1 MVISKTQFN
10 RLPTKPTSVSRR
22 LNPTKMN
29 CNPGNFQ
36 CGASCKPIR
45 NKRTGKD
52 TNCKANVP
60 LGMARTG
67 LLWLKDRTDRLD
79 KLNAVRAQRRA
90 TGKSRK
96 ADLVIDKKTGRLQP
110 NKKVAS
116 DKLTEWDIFLA
127 SRQFTPEQFEGLTVK
142 AKGRLKNA
150 FAREQRELAK
160 AIAKQNKEEARN
172 AAIREEV
179 KAMESVKIPNH
190 FKVQKETPKG
200 DGTSDYL
207 IEAKHTLIKGKPN
220 KYGSL
225 IYSLNAPSG
234 ENAQQIFKRAIA
246 NAEKENS
253 VIDPDDKVKT
263 TPSKLTNQIT
273 AIPVDTASN
282 RKPRSAAPRKNASIV
297 EQPTRAAIQT
307 PKPKPK
313 PKDSSVTS
321 RQYPGKATSKQ
332 DTLASIIVGEM
343 FNASGNDAND
353 SVSIWLSKMEGYNP
367 QAAKAIEAVAN
378 AVSDADPRWILDN
391 QDLLTAPAFKKNYPA
406 IAKALGVDIT
416 KSEAIEETIGE
427 SKPTRK
433 GTPKQLPWAESI
445 MDKLLDPFNRSGLA
459 STQNWLRQMKADGD
473 TKRVEQI
480 EKVLKI
486 IDKKDAGWIINNEK
500 RLTPKAFKDNH
511 EMYAV
516 QFGVIPPL
524 PALSKLTFDQL
535 TREIKRLRQPGA
547 GNSQRLGWAEQE
559 LKRRSDSDSFAERL
573 RKYKK
578 SRHRGRG

>member
-79 KLNAVRAQRRA
+79 KLNAVRANRRA
-90 TGKSRK
+90 AGKSRK
-96 ADLVIDKKTGRLQP
+96 GDLVIDKKTGRLQP
-110 NKKVAS
+110 NKKVTS

-127 SRQFTPEQFEGLTVK
+127 SRQFKTPEEFESLTAK

-150 FAREQRELAK
+150 FAREQRELTK
-160 AIAKQNKEEARN
+160 AIAKQNREEARN

-179 KAMESVKIPNH
+179 
-190 FKVQKETPKG
+190 
-200 DGTSDYL
+200 
-207 IEAKHTLIKGKPN
+207 
-220 KYGSL
+220 
-225 IYSLNAPSG
+225 
-234 ENAQQIFKRAIA
+234 R
-246 NAEKENS
+246 
-253 VIDPDDKVKT
+253 
-263 TPSKLTNQIT
+263 
-273 AIPVDTASN
+273 
-282 RKPRSAAPRKNASIV
+282 IV
-297 EQPTRAAIQT
+297 EQPVRAAIQA

-321 RQYPGKATSKQ
+321 RQYPGKATSRQ
-332 DTLASIIVGEM
+332 EGLASIIVGEM
-343 FNASGNDAND
+343 FNASGNDANN
-353 SVSIWLSKMEGYNP
+353 SVSIWLSKMEDYNP

-378 AVSDADPRWILDN
+378 AVSNADPRWILDN
-391 QDLLTAPAFKKNYPA
+391 QNLLTVPAFKKNYPA
-406 IAKALGVDIT
+406 IGKALGVDIA
-416 KSEAIEETIGE
+416 KSEAVEETTGD
-427 SKPTRK
+427 SAPKRK
-433 GTPKQLPWAESI
+433 GTPAQVTWAENI

-459 STQNWLRQMKADGD
+459 STQNWLRQLKTDGD
-473 TKRVEQI
+473 TKRVGQI

-486 IDKKDAGWIINNEK
+486 IDKKDAAWIINNKE
-500 RLTPKAFKDNH
+500 RLTPKGFKDNH

-516 QFGVIPPL
+516 QFGIIPPL
-524 PALSKLTFDQL
+524 PALPKLTFDQL
-535 TREIKRLRQPGA
+535 TREIKRLQQPGA

-578 SRHRGRG
+578 SRHR

>member
-90 TGKSRK
+90 AGKSRK
-96 ADLVIDKKTGRLQP
+96 GDLVIDKKTGRLQP

-127 SRQFTPEQFEGLTVK
+127 SRQFTPEQFEGLTAK
-142 AKGRLKNA
+142 AKNGLKNA
-150 FAREQRELAK
+150 FAREQKELRT
-160 AIAKQNKEEARN
+160 AIAKQTREEARN
-172 AAIREEV
+172 AQIREEV
-179 KAMESVKIPNH
+179 RI
-190 FKVQKETPKG
+190 
-200 DGTSDYL
+200 
-207 IEAKHTLIKGKPN
+207 I
-220 KYGSL
+220 
-225 IYSLNAPSG
+225 
-234 ENAQQIFKRAIA
+234 
-246 NAEKENS
+246 
-253 VIDPDDKVKT
+253 
-263 TPSKLTNQIT
+263 
-273 AIPVDTASN
+273 
-282 RKPRSAAPRKNASIV
+282 
-297 EQPTRAAIQT
+297 EQPVRAAIQA
-307 PKPKPK
+307 PKPKPKVVPSPKPK
-313 PKDSSVTS
+313 PKDLSIIS

-343 FNASGNDAND
+343 FNASGNDANN

-391 QDLLTAPAFKKNYPA
+391 QDLLTVPAFKKNYPA
-406 IAKALGVDIT
+406 IAKALNVNLVKT
-416 KSEAIEETIGE
+416 QATEQSIGDV
-427 SKPTRK
+427 SPSRK
-433 GTPKQLPWAESI
+433 GTPAQVDWADRI
-445 MDKLLDPFNRSGLA
+445 MNDLLDPFSRSGLA
-459 STQNWLRQMKADGD
+459 STPNWLRQMKANGD
-473 TKRVEQI
+473 VKRVGQI

-486 IDKKDAGWIINNEK
+486 IDKKDAGWIIDNK
-500 RLTPKAFKDNH
+500 ARLTPKGFKDNY
-511 EMYAV
+511 EMYAI

-524 PALSKLTFDQL
+524 PALPKLTFDQL
-535 TREIKRLRQPGA
+535 TREIKRLRQPGS
-547 GNSQRLGWAEQE
+547 GNSQRLGWAEKE

-573 RKYKK
+573 RRYKK
-578 SRHRGRG
+578 ARDRRSA

>member
-1 MVISKTQFN
+1 MVISKTRFN
-10 RLPTKPTSVSRR
+10 RLPVKPTSVSRR
-22 LNPTKMN
+22 LNPTKMK

-67 LLWLKDRTDRLD
+67 LLWLKDREERVA
-79 KLNAVRAQRRA
+79 KLNEIRQQRRSS
-90 TGKSRK
+90 GKSRK
-96 ADLVIDKKTGRLQP
+96 SDLALNNQTGRLNRSPIPAPSPQSAP
-110 NKKVAS
+110 WEN
-116 DKLTEWDIFLA
+116 FLA
-127 SRQFTPEQFEGLTVK
+127 GKRYSQAEFNALPARQRE
-142 AKGRLKNA
+142 RLKRA
-150 FAREQRELAK
+150 FAREEKEVLL
-160 AIAKQNKEEARN
+160 AIAKQQREEARN

-179 KAMESVKIPNH
+179 KTMESVKIPNH

-207 IEAKHTLIKGKPN
+207 IEARHSVINGKPN

-225 IYSLNAPSG
+225 IYSINASSG

-253 VIDPDDKVKT
+253 VIDPEDTVKT

-282 RKPRSAAPRKNASIV
+282 RKPRSAAPRKSSSIV
-297 EQPTRAAIQT
+297 EQPTRAAIQA

-313 PKDSSVTS
+313 SKQGVAD
-321 RQYPGKATSKQ
+321 RQYTGKATSKQ

-343 FNASGNDAND
+343 FNASGNDANN

-391 QDLLTAPAFKKNYPA
+391 QDLLTVPAFKKNYPA
-406 IAKALGVDIT
+406 IGKALGVDIA
-416 KSEAIEETIGE
+416 KSEAIEQAIGE
-427 SKPTRK
+427 ASPKRK
-433 GTPKQLPWAESI
+433 GTPAQLPWAESI

-459 STQNWLRQMKADGD
+459 STQNWLRQLKADGD
-473 TKRVEQI
+473 TKRVGQI
-480 EKVLKI
+480 EEVLKI

-500 RLTPKAFKDNH
+500 RLTPKAFRDNH

-516 QFGVIPPL
+516 QFGIIPPL
-524 PALSKLTFDQL
+524 PALPKLTFDQL

-578 SRHRGRG
+578 SRHKGRG